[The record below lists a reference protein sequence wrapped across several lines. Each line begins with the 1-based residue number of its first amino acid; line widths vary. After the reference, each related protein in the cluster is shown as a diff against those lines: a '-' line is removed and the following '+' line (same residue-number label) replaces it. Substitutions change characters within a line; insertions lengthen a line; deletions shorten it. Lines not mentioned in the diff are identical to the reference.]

1 MTTVQFLYLLVTERD
16 LQPTDWCSF
25 MEKDYLGISSTVL
38 VSLLFGLAFVLV
50 NSWFNQPTVEEVV
63 PQSTY
68 LMVMIALFFI
78 DTVAFIFM
86 QLYFIYDRVQ
96 FSNCILS
103 LAFLSCLI
111 YFVKTVI
118 IIQQFIEG
126 HLISSVV
133 QNDIAIYYLFRQM
146 SLCMLILLALV
157 NKVSENNKKRCFFSK
172 KMTLCISLFF
182 ILGGAAVAHMLS
194 SHYDD
199 YSLHIA
205 ELTNENGQVVWKT
218 SYVTIMIFMWLILL
232 LVNLYFNGL
241 RCDIWNGVSVIAFC
255 AVLYN
260 ISLLFMSRYSVSTWY
275 ISRTIEVVSKLT
287 VMVIFMCHIF
297 SALRVTKNI
306 AHRDPLTNI
315 FNRNYFFNELKA
327 QSASAQKTSY
337 CVMIMDI
344 DHFKKVNDTWGH
356 PVGDQVIKTVVSIIG
371 KSIRPND
378 LLARVGGEE
387 FGVLLTETDTE
398 SAKVLAERIRA
409 NVERLTGDNP
419 EYAIPQKVTI
429 SIGAV
434 VTQGSALN
442 PNEIYRMADNALYEA
457 KETGRNKIV
466 VKEAEILINCKD
478 DD

>member
-1 MTTVQFLYLLVTERD
+1 
-16 LQPTDWCSF
+16 
-25 MEKDYLGISSTVL
+25 MEKDYLRISSTVL
-38 VSLLFGLAFVLV
+38 VSLLFGLALVLV
-50 NSWFNQPTVEEVV
+50 NSWFNQPGVEEVV
-63 PQSTY
+63 PRSTY

-86 QLYFIYDRVQ
+86 QLYFIYDRRQ
-96 FSNCILS
+96 FSNCVLS

-111 YFVKTVI
+111 YFVITVI
-118 IIQQFIEG
+118 IIQQIIEER
-126 HLISSVV
+126 LTSSVV

-146 SLCMLILLALV
+146 SLC
-157 NKVSENNKKRCFFSK
+157 
-172 KMTLCISLFF
+172 ISLFF
-182 ILGGAAVAHMLS
+182 VFGGPIVAHILS
-194 SHYDD
+194 SHYES
-199 YSLHIA
+199 YNLHIA
-205 ELTNENGQVVWKT
+205 ELTNENGQVVWKA
-218 SYVTIMIFMWLILL
+218 SYVTIMIFMWLTLL
-232 LVNLYFNGL
+232 SVNLYFNGL
-241 RCDIWNGVSVIAFC
+241 RYDIWNGVTVIAFC

-315 FNRNYFFNELKA
+315 FNRNYFFNELTV
-327 QSASAQKTSY
+327 QSASAQKTPY

-344 DHFKKVNDTWGH
+344 DHFKKVNDTRGH
-356 PVGDQVIKTVVSIIG
+356 PVGDQVIKTVVNIIG
-371 KSIRPND
+371 KSIRPDD

-387 FGVLLTETDTE
+387 FGVLLTDIDTE
-398 SAKVLAERIRA
+398 RAKALAERIRE

-434 VTQGSALN
+434 VTQENALN
-442 PNEIYRMADNALYEA
+442 PNEIYRLADNALYEA
-457 KETGRNKIV
+457 KETGRNKV
-466 VKEAEILINCKD
+466 VVRDVVNFCESP
-478 DD
+478 

>member
-63 PQSTY
+63 PRSTY

-157 NKVSENNKKRCFFSK
+157 NKVSENNKKRCFFPK
-172 KMTLCISLFF
+172 NDIVYKPIF
-182 ILGGAAVAHMLS
+182 ILGGGS
-194 SHYDD
+194 CSH
-199 YSLHIA
+199 
-205 ELTNENGQVVWKT
+205 
-218 SYVTIMIFMWLILL
+218 
-232 LVNLYFNGL
+232 
-241 RCDIWNGVSVIAFC
+241 
-255 AVLYN
+255 
-260 ISLLFMSRYSVSTWY
+260 
-275 ISRTIEVVSKLT
+275 
-287 VMVIFMCHIF
+287 
-297 SALRVTKNI
+297 
-306 AHRDPLTNI
+306 
-315 FNRNYFFNELKA
+315 
-327 QSASAQKTSY
+327 
-337 CVMIMDI
+337 
-344 DHFKKVNDTWGH
+344 
-356 PVGDQVIKTVVSIIG
+356 
-371 KSIRPND
+371 
-378 LLARVGGEE
+378 
-387 FGVLLTETDTE
+387 
-398 SAKVLAERIRA
+398 AK
-409 NVERLTGDNP
+409 
-419 EYAIPQKVTI
+419 
-429 SIGAV
+429 
-434 VTQGSALN
+434 
-442 PNEIYRMADNALYEA
+442 
-457 KETGRNKIV
+457 
-466 VKEAEILINCKD
+466 
-478 DD
+478 

>member
-1 MTTVQFLYLLVTERD
+1 
-16 LQPTDWCSF
+16 

-63 PQSTY
+63 PRSTY

-157 NKVSENNKKRCFFSK
+157 NKVSENNKKRCFFFQK
-172 KMTLCISLFF
+172 NDIVYKPIFYF
-182 ILGGAAVAHMLS
+182 WGAAVAHMLS

>member
-1 MTTVQFLYLLVTERD
+1 
-16 LQPTDWCSF
+16 
-25 MEKDYLGISSTVL
+25 MEKDYLRISSTVL
-38 VSLLFGLAFVLV
+38 VSLLFGLALVLV
-50 NSWFNQPTVEEVV
+50 NSWFNQPGVEEVV
-63 PQSTY
+63 PRSTY

-86 QLYFIYDRVQ
+86 QLYFIYDRRQ

-118 IIQQFIEG
+118 IIQQIIEG
-126 HLISSVV
+126 RLTSSVV

-146 SLCMLILLALV
+146 SLCILIFLALV
-157 NKVSENNKKRCFFSK
+157 NKVSENTKQRNLFSK
-172 KMTLCISLFF
+172 NDFVHKFVF
-182 ILGGAAVAHMLS
+182 VFGGPIVAHILS
-194 SHYDD
+194 SHYES
-199 YSLHIA
+199 YNLHIA
-205 ELTNENGQVVWKT
+205 ELTNENGQVVWKA
-218 SYVTIMIFMWLILL
+218 SYVTIMIFMWLTLL
-232 LVNLYFNGL
+232 SVNLYFNGL
-241 RCDIWNGVSVIAFC
+241 RYDIWNGVTVIAFC

-315 FNRNYFFNELKA
+315 FNRNYFFNELTV
-327 QSASAQKTSY
+327 QSASAKKTPY

-356 PVGDQVIKTVVSIIG
+356 PVGDQVIKTVVNIIG
-371 KSIRPND
+371 KSIRPDD

-387 FGVLLTETDTE
+387 FGVLLTDIDTE
-398 SAKVLAERIRA
+398 RAKALAERIRE

-434 VTQGSALN
+434 VTQENTLN
-442 PNEIYRMADNALYEA
+442 PNEIYRLADNALYEA
-457 KETGRNKIV
+457 KETGRNKV
-466 VKEAEILINCKD
+466 VVRDVVNFCESP
-478 DD
+478 

>member
-1 MTTVQFLYLLVTERD
+1 
-16 LQPTDWCSF
+16 

-63 PQSTY
+63 PRSTY

-182 ILGGAAVAHMLS
+182 IYGGGAAVAHMLS

>member
-1 MTTVQFLYLLVTERD
+1 
-16 LQPTDWCSF
+16 
-25 MEKDYLGISSTVL
+25 MEKDYLRISSTVL
-38 VSLLFGLAFVLV
+38 VSLLFGLALVLV
-50 NSWFNQPTVEEVV
+50 NSWFNQPGVEEVV
-63 PQSTY
+63 PRSTY

-86 QLYFIYDRVQ
+86 QLYFIYDRRQ

-118 IIQQFIEG
+118 IIQQIIEG
-126 HLISSVV
+126 RLTSSVV

-146 SLCMLILLALV
+146 SLCILIFLALV
-157 NKVSENNKKRCFFSK
+157 NKVSENTKQRNLFSK

-182 ILGGAAVAHMLS
+182 VFCFLFFVFGGAIVAHILS
-194 SHYDD
+194 SHYES
-199 YSLHIA
+199 YNLHIA
-205 ELTNENGQVVWKT
+205 ELTNENGQVVWKA
-218 SYVTIMIFMWLILL
+218 SYVTIMIFMWLTLL
-232 LVNLYFNGL
+232 SVNLYFNGL
-241 RCDIWNGVSVIAFC
+241 RYDIWNGVTVIAFC

-315 FNRNYFFNELKA
+315 FNRNYFFNELTV
-327 QSASAQKTSY
+327 QSASAKKTPY

-356 PVGDQVIKTVVSIIG
+356 PVGDQVIKTVVNIIG
-371 KSIRPND
+371 KSIRPDD

-387 FGVLLTETDTE
+387 FGVLLTDIDTE
-398 SAKVLAERIRA
+398 RAKALAERIRE

-434 VTQGSALN
+434 VTQENALN
-442 PNEIYRMADNALYEA
+442 PNEIYRLADNALYEA
-457 KETGRNKIV
+457 KETGRNKV
-466 VKEAEILINCKD
+466 VVRDVVNFCESP
-478 DD
+478 

>member
-63 PQSTY
+63 PRSTY

-157 NKVSENNKKRCFFSK
+157 NKVSENNKKRCFFFK

-182 ILGGAAVAHMLS
+182 IFGGAAVAHMLS

>member
-63 PQSTY
+63 PRSTY

-182 ILGGAAVAHMLS
+182 IFWGGGS
-194 SHYDD
+194 CSH
-199 YSLHIA
+199 
-205 ELTNENGQVVWKT
+205 
-218 SYVTIMIFMWLILL
+218 
-232 LVNLYFNGL
+232 
-241 RCDIWNGVSVIAFC
+241 
-255 AVLYN
+255 
-260 ISLLFMSRYSVSTWY
+260 
-275 ISRTIEVVSKLT
+275 
-287 VMVIFMCHIF
+287 
-297 SALRVTKNI
+297 
-306 AHRDPLTNI
+306 
-315 FNRNYFFNELKA
+315 
-327 QSASAQKTSY
+327 
-337 CVMIMDI
+337 
-344 DHFKKVNDTWGH
+344 
-356 PVGDQVIKTVVSIIG
+356 
-371 KSIRPND
+371 
-378 LLARVGGEE
+378 
-387 FGVLLTETDTE
+387 
-398 SAKVLAERIRA
+398 AK
-409 NVERLTGDNP
+409 
-419 EYAIPQKVTI
+419 
-429 SIGAV
+429 
-434 VTQGSALN
+434 
-442 PNEIYRMADNALYEA
+442 
-457 KETGRNKIV
+457 
-466 VKEAEILINCKD
+466 
-478 DD
+478 